1 MTIARNNKN
10 FVYLEETK
18 NLTKNEMKIKQH
30 KENKS
35 SKVGN
40 QNFEDLRYGKINLDN
55 VSVERVDSKLFVDNM
70 KSNR

>member
-40 QNFEDLRYGKINLDN
+40 QNFEDLSYGKINLDN